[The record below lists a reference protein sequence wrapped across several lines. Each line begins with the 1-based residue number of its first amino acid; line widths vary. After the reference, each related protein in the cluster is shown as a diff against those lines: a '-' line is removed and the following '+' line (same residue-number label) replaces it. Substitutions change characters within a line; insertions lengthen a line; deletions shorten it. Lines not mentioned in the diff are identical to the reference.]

1 MKASL
6 SSSLVS
12 WVAGCVIGMAGNG
25 GLELGT
31 ENLCQPNVDQPNT
44 H

>member
-1 MKASL
+1 M
-6 SSSLVS
+6 
-12 WVAGCVIGMAGNG
+12 AGCVTGMGGNG

-31 ENLCQPNVDQPNT
+31 ETLCQLNVDQPNP

>member
-12 WVAGCVIGMAGNG
+12 WMAGCAIGMAGNG

-31 ENLCQPNVDQPNT
+31 ETLCQPNVDQPIP

>member
-12 WVAGCVIGMAGNG
+12 WMAGCVIGMAGNG

-31 ENLCQPNVDQPNT
+31 ETLCLHNVHQPNT

>member
-12 WVAGCVIGMAGNG
+12 WMAGCVIGMAGNG
-25 GLELGT
+25 DLELGT
-31 ENLCQPNVDQPNT
+31 ETVCQTNVDQPNP